1 MEPEIQPVPRAGPL
15 DSVRALGATL
25 MELVAARAELAMVE
39 LREQVERRKEIVA
52 LAAVAGVLFAL
63 ALLLATLFVLALFWD
78 THRLAA
84 IAGLAMLYFAIAAAV
99 FGRMR
104 AKIALAPPPF
114 EATLREFAADRDLL
128 DARHE

>member
-1 MEPEIQPVPRAGPL
+1 VEPEIPPASHAGPV

-25 MELVAARAELAMVE
+25 MEIVAARAELAMVE
-39 LREQVERRKEIVA
+39 LREQGERRKEIVL
-52 LAAVAGVLFAL
+52 LAALAGVLFAL

-84 IAGLAMLYFAIAAAV
+84 IAGVALLYFAIAAAA

-104 AKIALAPPPF
+104 VKIALAPSPF

-128 DARHE
+128 TGRHE